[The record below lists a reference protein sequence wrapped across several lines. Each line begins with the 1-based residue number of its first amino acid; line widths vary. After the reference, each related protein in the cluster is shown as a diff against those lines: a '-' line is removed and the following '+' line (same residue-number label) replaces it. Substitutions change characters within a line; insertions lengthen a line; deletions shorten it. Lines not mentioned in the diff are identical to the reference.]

1 MNDPRLRRFP
11 GFLRHVL
18 LLLIATIVLM
28 PLVWMLSTSFKPL
41 SEIMSAD
48 LHLIPRQWAALE
60 NYANALGSVP
70 LLRFMLNGVLVS
82 GGILVLQLLVAI
94 PCAYALAKLRWPGRG
109 QFLAVVLLCLM
120 VPHQAP
126 AIPIY
131 IGLYGLG
138 LLDTYTALIAPFIFS
153 AFGIFLLRQYF
164 LTIPDDLIHAG
175 RLDGMSE
182 ISIMWQIV
190 VPAAAPAIV
199 AFAVFSVI
207 VHWNDLFWPLIV
219 VTTPE
224 LATPPRGVVFFKND
238 EFGND
243 YGAMMAMAVIITLP
257 LVILFLFLQRRF
269 IDGITMTGFKG

>member
-1 MNDPRLRRFP
+1 MSARRHWL
-11 GFLRHVL
+11 GGLLRHAAL
-18 LLLIATIVLM
+18 LCAAAIMLL
-28 PLVWMLSTSFKPL
+28 PLVWMVSTSLKPL

-48 LHLIPRQWAALE
+48 LHLLPRNWAALQ
-60 NYANALGSVP
+60 NYGNALGSVP
-70 LLRFMLNGVLVS
+70 LARFMLNGALVA
-82 GGILVLQLLVAI
+82 GGILLLQLAVAV
-94 PCAYALAKLRWPGRG
+94 PCAYALAKLQWPGRRP
-109 QFLAVVLLCLM
+109 FLAVVLLCLM

-138 LLDTYTALIAPFIFS
+138 LLNTYTALIAPFVFS

-164 LTIPDDLIHAG
+164 LTIPDDLIHAA
-175 RLDGMSE
+175 RLDGMGE
-182 ISIMWQIV
+182 LAIMWRIV

-207 VHWNDLFWPLIV
+207 AHWNDLFWPLIV

-243 YGAMMAMAVIITLP
+243 YGAMMAMAVVITLP
-257 LVILFLFLQRRF
+257 LVVLFLFLQRRF
-269 IDGITMTGFKG
+269 IDGITMTGLKG

>member
-1 MNDPRLRRFP
+1 MNTPRLRRFP
-11 GFLRHVL
+11 GFVRHL
-18 LLLIATIVLM
+18 LLLVIAAVTLM

-60 NYANALGSVP
+60 NYSNALGSVP
-70 LLRFMLNGVLVS
+70 VLRFMLNGVIVS

-109 QFLAVVLLCLM
+109 PFLALVLLCLM

-138 LLDTYTALIAPFIFS
+138 LLDSYTALIAPFAFS

-164 LTIPDDLIHAG
+164 MTIPDDLIHAG

-182 ISIMWQIV
+182 IAIMWRIV

-199 AFAVFSVI
+199 AFSVFSVI

-224 LATPPRGVVFFKND
+224 LATPPRGIVFFKND

-257 LVILFLFLQRRF
+257 LVLLFLFLQRRF